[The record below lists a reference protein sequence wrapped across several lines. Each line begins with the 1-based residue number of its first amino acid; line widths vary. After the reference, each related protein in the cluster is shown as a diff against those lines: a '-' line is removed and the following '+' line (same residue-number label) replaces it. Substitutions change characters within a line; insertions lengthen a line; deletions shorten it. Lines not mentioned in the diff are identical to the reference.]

1 MRFFKTAIALATL
14 LGSLTTASA
23 IVVFPGPTPGEA
35 NVEQI
40 KSGGYALSNNILTAK
55 FLNRNGKI
63 SFGGMTSKLGPIAKA
78 HKELFTINLQDGR
91 SIKSSTLKA
100 ENIKLTTLKANPK
113 AFKLADRFPG
123 KAISATFQALNG
135 TLTIHWRAVLRDN
148 SHYLRQELHLTSS
161 KPIPMKN
168 IVAMQYSLEEGKAG
182 TASISGNA
190 RGALIVNNLAFTAL
204 ETPMGINT
212 VGGVGNTNTEDS
224 SEWNA
229 EKWVKA
235 SWTSNFNIPQNLKQQ
250 YGEQVVCS
258 EGPVTIADKGTCT
271 ITFQYKGGDNGNNK
285 LNLVGVQL
293 LSSKGA
299 VLSSDFHA
307 GSTGDSNANNT
318 YTVTVPSKGNYILR
332 YWAQTKS
339 EPLASKGEITFSL
352 PVSTLKEKEENL
364 EDGAQLAQGIW
375 SRKTTFRPDDVW
387 NVSSVLG
394 IFAPG
399 QQRRSFLAYLERER
413 VMPYR
418 PFIHYNSWYELNIN
432 RNNDSDPAKRM
443 TEAQCLAVLKDWQ
456 EQFYQKRGMSID
468 AFVWDD
474 GWDEFNSLWD
484 FHKMFPQGFKHVDAA
499 AFKQKAGIG
508 AWLGP
513 VGGYGAS
520 KSKRLANWNAKH
532 PNNKIGNFQLSNSE
546 YFNTFVGRC
555 SQMVND
561 YHMKYFKFDGI
572 STHFHAKGPG
582 NEEDAEGIIRV
593 LTALRKIKGDLYIN
607 CTVGTWAS
615 PFWFRYADSVWRQ
628 ENDFGTIGVGD
639 NRDKWITYRD
649 RLVHEVFVQG
659 SPLMPINSMMTH
671 GLMVTKFGPP
681 SCMSRDPENV
691 KKELRCAT
699 ACGTSLQELYVD
711 RDLMNANNG
720 VLWDELAKGIK
731 WIRRNTDVLDDVH
744 WVGGNPWDQST
755 KEGSVYGWA
764 AWNKNKATLALRNS
778 SDKEKSLTATLRSIL
793 DIPSNIKG
801 SITFKDS
808 YNDQRSLPGFSGQT
822 VNIDK
827 ELTLTLKPFE
837 VLVYEGGK
845 VK

>member
-1 MRFFKTAIALATL
+1 MATL
-14 LGSLTTASA
+14 LGCLPTSPAEVAFPGPAPGTASA
-23 IVVFPGPTPGEA
+23 
-35 NVEQI
+35 EQDA
-40 KSGGYALSNNILTAK
+40 SGYTLSNNILTAK
-55 FLNRNGKI
+55 FILRNGSL
-63 SFGGMTSKLGPIAKA
+63 SFGGMTSKLGPVAKA
-78 HKELFTINLQDGR
+78 GDELFIINLQDGR
-91 SIKSSTLKA
+91 SIKSSELKA
-100 ENIKLTTLKANPK
+100 GNVKFVSLQPNPK
-113 AFKLADRFPG
+113 AFRLADRFPG
-123 KAISATFQALNG
+123 KAVSATFQALNG
-135 TLTIHWRAVLRDN
+135 TFRISWRAVLRDH
-148 SHYLRQELHLTSS
+148 SHYLRQELRLASTKSVQ
-161 KPIPMKN
+161 MKN
-168 IVAMQYSLEEGKAG
+168 IVAMQYDLVEGKAG
-182 TASISGNA
+182 APSVSGNA
-190 RGALIVNNLAFTAL
+190 RGALIVNDLAFTAL

-212 VGGVGNTNTEDS
+212 VGGAGNMEGGETAIWSAD
-224 SEWNA
+224 
-229 EKWVKA
+229 KWSTA
-235 SWTSNFNIPQNLKQQ
+235 SWTGNFNVPQELKKQ
-250 YGEQVVCS
+250 YGEQVS
-258 EGPVTIADKGTCT
+258 SAEGPVSIDGKGACT
-271 ITFQYKGGDNGNNK
+271 VTFQYKGGDKGNNK
-285 LNLVGVQL
+285 LNLAGVQL

-299 VLSSDFHA
+299 VLDSDFHN
-307 GSTGDSNANNT
+307 GSTGDSNAGNT
-318 YTVTVPSKGNYILR
+318 YTVQVPSRGNYILR

-339 EPLASKGEITFSL
+339 EPIASKGEITFSL
-352 PVSTLKEKEENL
+352 PVRTLAEKQEPQADESR
-364 EDGAQLAQGIW
+364 LAQGLW
-375 SRKTTFRPDDVW
+375 SRKTTLQPGEIWD
-387 NVSSVLG
+387 VSSVLG

-399 QQRRSFLAYLERER
+399 QQRRSFLAYMERER

-443 TEAQCLAVLKDWQ
+443 TEEQCLSVLKDWQ
-456 EQFYQKRGMSID
+456 EQFYQKRGISID

-484 FHKMFPQGFKHVDAA
+484 FHKMFPQGFKRIDAA
-499 AFKQKAGIG
+499 AGRQKAGIG
-508 AWLGP
+508 TWLGP

-520 KSKRLANWNAKH
+520 KGKRLAYWNVKH
-532 PNNKIGNFQLSNSE
+532 PDNKIGNFQLSNKE
-546 YFNTFVGRC
+546 YFDAFVGRC
-555 SQMVND
+555 SQMVKD
-561 YHMKYFKFDGI
+561 YNMKYFKFDGI

-593 LTALRKIKGDLYIN
+593 LNALRKKKGDLYIN

-628 ENDFGTIGVGD
+628 ENDFGTIGAGD

-681 SCMSRDPENV
+681 ACMPRDPENV

-711 RDLMNANNG
+711 RDLMNANGG

-731 WIRRNTDVLDDVH
+731 WIRRNADVLDDVH
-744 WVGGNPWDQST
+744 WVGGNPWN
-755 KEGSVYGWA
+755 KETNEGAVYGWA

-778 SDKEKSLTATLRSIL
+778 SDQEKSLTGTLRSIL
-793 DIPSNIKG
+793 DIPANVKG

-808 YNDQRSLPGFSGQT
+808 YDDQRTLDGFSGSS
-822 VNIDK
+822 VDIDK
-827 ELTLTLKPFE
+827 EISFTLKPFE

>member
-1 MRFFKTAIALATL
+1 MATL
-14 LGSLTTASA
+14 LGCLPTSPAEVAFPGPAPGTASA
-23 IVVFPGPTPGEA
+23 
-35 NVEQI
+35 EQDA
-40 KSGGYALSNNILTAK
+40 SGYTLSNNILTAK
-55 FLNRNGKI
+55 FILRNGSL
-63 SFGGMTSKLGPIAKA
+63 SFGGMTSKLGPVAKA
-78 HKELFTINLQDGR
+78 GDELFIINLQDGR
-91 SIKSSTLKA
+91 SIKSSELKA
-100 ENIKLTTLKANPK
+100 GNVKFVSLQPNPK
-113 AFKLADRFPG
+113 AFRLADRFPG
-123 KAISATFQALNG
+123 KAVSATFQALNG
-135 TLTIHWRAVLRDN
+135 TFRISWRAVLRDH
-148 SHYLRQELHLTSS
+148 SHYLRQELRLAST
-161 KPIPMKN
+161 KPVQMKN
-168 IVAMQYSLEEGKAG
+168 IVAMQYDLVEGKAG
-182 TASISGNA
+182 APSVSGNA
-190 RGALIVNNLAFTAL
+190 RGALIVNDLAFTAL

-212 VGGVGNTNTEDS
+212 VGGTGNMEGGETAIWSAD
-224 SEWNA
+224 
-229 EKWVKA
+229 KWSTA
-235 SWTSNFNIPQNLKQQ
+235 SWTGNFNVPQELKKQ
-250 YGEQVVCS
+250 YGEQVS
-258 EGPVTIADKGTCT
+258 SAEGPVSIDGKGACT
-271 ITFQYKGGDNGNNK
+271 VTFQYKGGDKGNNK
-285 LNLVGVQL
+285 LNLAGVQL

-299 VLSSDFHA
+299 VLDSDFHN
-307 GSTGDSNANNT
+307 GSTGDSNAGNT
-318 YTVTVPSKGNYILR
+318 YTVQVPSRGNYILR

-339 EPLASKGEITFSL
+339 EPIASKGEITFSL
-352 PVSTLKEKEENL
+352 PVRTLAEKQEPQADESR
-364 EDGAQLAQGIW
+364 LAQGLW
-375 SRKTTFRPDDVW
+375 SRKTTLQPGEIWD
-387 NVSSVLG
+387 VSSVLG

-399 QQRRSFLAYLERER
+399 QQRRSFLAYMERER

-443 TEAQCLAVLKDWQ
+443 TEEQCLSVLKDWQ
-456 EQFYQKRGMSID
+456 EQFYQKRGISID

-484 FHKMFPQGFKHVDAA
+484 FHKMFPQGFKRIDAA
-499 AFKQKAGIG
+499 AGRQKAGIG
-508 AWLGP
+508 TWLGP

-520 KSKRLANWNAKH
+520 KGKRLAYWNVKH
-532 PNNKIGNFQLSNSE
+532 PDNKIGNFQLSNKE
-546 YFNTFVGRC
+546 YFDAFVGRC
-555 SQMVND
+555 SQMVKD
-561 YHMKYFKFDGI
+561 YNMKYFKFDGI

-593 LTALRKIKGDLYIN
+593 LNALRKKKGDLYIN

-628 ENDFGTIGVGD
+628 ENDFGTIGAGD

-681 SCMSRDPENV
+681 ACMPRDPENV

-711 RDLMNANNG
+711 RDLMNANGG

-731 WIRRNTDVLDDVH
+731 WIRRNADVLDDVH
-744 WVGGNPWDQST
+744 WVGGNPWN
-755 KEGSVYGWA
+755 KETNEGAVYGWA

-778 SDKEKSLTATLRSIL
+778 SDQEKSLTGTLRSIL
-793 DIPSNIKG
+793 DIPANVKG

-808 YNDQRSLPGFSGQT
+808 YDDQRTLDGFSGSS
-822 VNIDK
+822 VDIDK
-827 ELTLTLKPFE
+827 EISFTLKPFE

>member
-1 MRFFKTAIALATL
+1 
-14 LGSLTTASA
+14 
-23 IVVFPGPTPGEA
+23 
-35 NVEQI
+35 
-40 KSGGYALSNNILTAK
+40 
-55 FLNRNGKI
+55 
-63 SFGGMTSKLGPIAKA
+63 
-78 HKELFTINLQDGR
+78 
-91 SIKSSTLKA
+91 
-100 ENIKLTTLKANPK
+100 
-113 AFKLADRFPG
+113 
-123 KAISATFQALNG
+123 
-135 TLTIHWRAVLRDN
+135 
-148 SHYLRQELHLTSS
+148 
-161 KPIPMKN
+161 MKN
-168 IVAMQYSLEEGKAG
+168 IVAMQYDLVEGKAG
-182 TASISGNA
+182 APSVSGNA
-190 RGALIVNNLAFTAL
+190 RGALIVNDLAFTAL

-212 VGGVGNTNTEDS
+212 VGGAGNMEGGETAIWSAD
-224 SEWNA
+224 
-229 EKWVKA
+229 KWSTA
-235 SWTSNFNIPQNLKQQ
+235 SWTGNFNVPQELKKQ
-250 YGEQVVCS
+250 YGEQVS
-258 EGPVTIADKGTCT
+258 SAEGPVSIDGKGACT
-271 ITFQYKGGDNGNNK
+271 VTFQYKGGDKGNNK
-285 LNLVGVQL
+285 LNLAGVQL

-299 VLSSDFHA
+299 VLDSDFHN
-307 GSTGDSNANNT
+307 GSTGDSNAGNT
-318 YTVTVPSKGNYILR
+318 YTVQVPSRGNYILR

-339 EPLASKGEITFSL
+339 EPIASKGEITFSL
-352 PVSTLKEKEENL
+352 PVRTLAEKQEPQADESR
-364 EDGAQLAQGIW
+364 LAQGLW
-375 SRKTTFRPDDVW
+375 SRKTTLQPGEIWD
-387 NVSSVLG
+387 VSSVLG

-399 QQRRSFLAYLERER
+399 QQRRSFLAYMERER

-443 TEAQCLAVLKDWQ
+443 TEEQCLSVLKDWQ
-456 EQFYQKRGMSID
+456 EQFYQKRGISID

-484 FHKMFPQGFKHVDAA
+484 FHKMFPQGFKRIDAA
-499 AFKQKAGIG
+499 AGRQKAGIG
-508 AWLGP
+508 TWLGP

-520 KSKRLANWNAKH
+520 KGKRLAYWNVKH
-532 PNNKIGNFQLSNSE
+532 PDNKIGNFQLSNKE
-546 YFNTFVGRC
+546 YFDAFVGRC
-555 SQMVND
+555 SQMVKD
-561 YHMKYFKFDGI
+561 YNMKYFKFDGI

-593 LTALRKIKGDLYIN
+593 LNALRKKKGDLYIN

-628 ENDFGTIGVGD
+628 ENDFGTIGAGD

-681 SCMSRDPENV
+681 ACMPRDPENV

-711 RDLMNANNG
+711 RDLMNANGG

-731 WIRRNTDVLDDVH
+731 WIRRNADVLDDVH
-744 WVGGNPWDQST
+744 WVGGNPWN
-755 KEGSVYGWA
+755 KETNEGAVYGWA

-778 SDKEKSLTATLRSIL
+778 SDQEKSLTGTLRSIL
-793 DIPSNIKG
+793 DIPANVKG

-808 YNDQRSLPGFSGQT
+808 YDDQRTLDGFSGSS
-822 VNIDK
+822 VDIDK
-827 ELTLTLKPFE
+827 EISFTLKPFE

>member
-1 MRFFKTAIALATL
+1 MKFFKTTIAMATL
-14 LGSLTTASA
+14 LGCLPTSPAEVA
-23 IVVFPGPTPGEA
+23 FPGPAPGTA
-35 NVEQI
+35 NAEQSA
-40 KSGGYALSNNILTAK
+40 SGYTLSNNILTAK
-55 FLNRNGKI
+55 FILRNGSL
-63 SFGGMTSKLGPIAKA
+63 SFGGMTSKLGPVAKA
-78 HKELFTINLQDGR
+78 GGDLFIINLQDGR
-91 SIKSSTLKA
+91 SIKSSDLKA
-100 ENIKLTTLKANPK
+100 GNVKFTALQPNPK
-113 AFKLADRFPG
+113 AFRLADRFPG
-123 KAISATFQALNG
+123 KAVSATFQALNG
-135 TLTIHWRAVLRDN
+135 ALRISWRAVLRDH
-148 SHYLRQELHLTSS
+148 SHYLRQELRLTCT
-161 KPIPMKN
+161 KPIQMKN
-168 IVAMQYSLEEGKAG
+168 IIAMQYDLVEGKAG
-182 TASISGNA
+182 APSVSGNA
-190 RGALIVNNLAFTAL
+190 RGALIVNDLAFTAL

-212 VGGVGNTNTEDS
+212 VGGAGNTAGRETASWRAD
-224 SEWNA
+224 
-229 EKWVKA
+229 KWSTA
-235 SWTSNFNIPQNLKQQ
+235 SWTGNFNVPQELKKQ
-250 YGEQVVCS
+250 YGEQVS
-258 EGPVTIADKGTCT
+258 SAEGPVSIDGKGACAV
-271 ITFQYKGGDNGNNK
+271 TFQYKGGDKGNNK
-285 LNLVGVQL
+285 LNLAGVQL

-299 VLSSDFHA
+299 ILDSDFHN
-307 GSTGDSNANNT
+307 GSTGDSNAGNT
-318 YTVTVPSKGNYILR
+318 YTVQVPSRGNYILR

-339 EPLASKGEITFSL
+339 EPIASKGEITFSL
-352 PVSTLKEKEENL
+352 PVRTLEEKQETQAGESR
-364 EDGAQLAQGIW
+364 LAQGLW
-375 SRKTTFRPDDVW
+375 SRKTTMQPGEIWD
-387 NVSSVLG
+387 VSSVLG

-399 QQRRSFLAYLERER
+399 QQRRSFLAYMERER

-443 TEAQCLAVLKDWQ
+443 TEEQCLAVLKDWQ
-456 EQFYQKRGMSID
+456 EQFFQKRGMSID

-484 FHKMFPQGFKHVDAA
+484 FHKMFPQGFKRIDAA
-499 AFKQKAGIG
+499 AGKQKAGIG
-508 AWLGP
+508 TWLGP

-520 KSKRLANWNAKH
+520 KGKRLAHWNVKH
-532 PNNKIGNFQLSNSE
+532 PDNKIGNFQLSNKE
-546 YFNTFVGRC
+546 YFDAFVGRC
-555 SQMVND
+555 SQMVKD

-593 LTALRKIKGDLYIN
+593 LNALRKKKGDLYIN

-628 ENDFGTIGVGD
+628 ENDFGTIGTGD

-681 SCMSRDPENV
+681 ACMPRDPENV

-711 RDLMNANNG
+711 RDLMNANGG

-731 WIRRNTDVLDDVH
+731 WIRRNADVLDDVH
-744 WVGGNPWDQST
+744 WVGGNPWNRET
-755 KEGSVYGWA
+755 NEGSVYGWA

-778 SDKEKSLTATLRSIL
+778 SDQEKSLTGTLRSIL
-793 DIPSNIKG
+793 DIPANVKG

-808 YNDQRSLPGFSGQT
+808 YDDQRTLDGFSGSS

-827 ELTLTLKPFE
+827 ELSFTLKPFE

>member
-1 MRFFKTAIALATL
+1 MKFFKTPLVMATL
-14 LGSLTTASA
+14 LGCLPTSPAEVAFPGPAPGTASA
-23 IVVFPGPTPGEA
+23 
-35 NVEQI
+35 EQDA
-40 KSGGYALSNNILTAK
+40 SGYTLSNNILTAK
-55 FLNRNGKI
+55 FILRNGSL
-63 SFGGMTSKLGPIAKA
+63 SFGGMTSKLGPVAKA
-78 HKELFTINLQDGR
+78 GDELFIINLQDGR
-91 SIKSSTLKA
+91 SIKSSELKA
-100 ENIKLTTLKANPK
+100 GNVKFVSLQPNPK
-113 AFKLADRFPG
+113 AFRLADRFPG
-123 KAISATFQALNG
+123 KAVSATFQALNG
-135 TLTIHWRAVLRDN
+135 TFRISWRAVLRDH
-148 SHYLRQELHLTSS
+148 SHYLRQELRLAST
-161 KPIPMKN
+161 KPVQMKN
-168 IVAMQYSLEEGKAG
+168 IVAMQYDLVEGKAG
-182 TASISGNA
+182 APSVSGNA
-190 RGALIVNNLAFTAL
+190 RGALIVNDLAFTAL

-212 VGGVGNTNTEDS
+212 VGGAGNMEGGETAIWSAD
-224 SEWNA
+224 
-229 EKWVKA
+229 KWSTA
-235 SWTSNFNIPQNLKQQ
+235 SWTGNFNVPQELKKQ
-250 YGEQVVCS
+250 YGEQVS
-258 EGPVTIADKGTCT
+258 SAEGPVSIDGKGACT
-271 ITFQYKGGDNGNNK
+271 VTFQYKGGDKGNNK
-285 LNLVGVQL
+285 LNLAGVQL

-299 VLSSDFHA
+299 VLDSDFHN
-307 GSTGDSNANNT
+307 GSTGDSNAGNT
-318 YTVTVPSKGNYILR
+318 YTVQVPSRGNYILR

-339 EPLASKGEITFSL
+339 EPIASKGEITFSL
-352 PVSTLKEKEENL
+352 PVRTLAEKQEPQADESR
-364 EDGAQLAQGIW
+364 LAQGLW
-375 SRKTTFRPDDVW
+375 SRKTTLQPGEIWD
-387 NVSSVLG
+387 VSSVLG

-399 QQRRSFLAYLERER
+399 QQRRSFLAYMERER

-443 TEAQCLAVLKDWQ
+443 TEEQCLSVLKDWQ

-484 FHKMFPQGFKHVDAA
+484 FHKMFPQGFKRIDAA
-499 AFKQKAGIG
+499 AGRQKAGIG
-508 AWLGP
+508 TWLGP

-520 KSKRLANWNAKH
+520 KGKRLAYWNVKH
-532 PNNKIGNFQLSNSE
+532 PDNKIGNFQLSNKE
-546 YFNTFVGRC
+546 YFDAFVGRC
-555 SQMVND
+555 SQMVKD
-561 YHMKYFKFDGI
+561 YNMKYFKFDGI

-593 LTALRKIKGDLYIN
+593 LNALRKKKGDLYIN

-628 ENDFGTIGVGD
+628 ENDFGTIGAGD

-681 SCMSRDPENV
+681 ACMPRDPENV

-711 RDLMNANNG
+711 RDLMNANGG

-731 WIRRNTDVLDDVH
+731 WIRRNADVLDDVH
-744 WVGGNPWDQST
+744 WVGGNPWN
-755 KEGSVYGWA
+755 KETNEGAVYGWA

-778 SDKEKSLTATLRSIL
+778 SDQEKSLTGTLRSIL
-793 DIPSNIKG
+793 DIPANVKG

-808 YNDQRSLPGFSGQT
+808 YDDQRTLDGFSGSS
-822 VNIDK
+822 VDIDK
-827 ELTLTLKPFE
+827 EISFTLKPFE

>member
-1 MRFFKTAIALATL
+1 MKFFKTPLVMATL
-14 LGSLTTASA
+14 LGCLPTSPAEVAFPGPAPGTASA
-23 IVVFPGPTPGEA
+23 
-35 NVEQI
+35 EQDA
-40 KSGGYALSNNILTAK
+40 SGYTLSNNILTAK
-55 FLNRNGKI
+55 FILRNGSL
-63 SFGGMTSKLGPIAKA
+63 SFGGMTSKLGPVAKA
-78 HKELFTINLQDGR
+78 GDELFIINLQDGR
-91 SIKSSTLKA
+91 SIKSSELKA
-100 ENIKLTTLKANPK
+100 GNVKFVSLQPNPK
-113 AFKLADRFPG
+113 AFRLADRFPG
-123 KAISATFQALNG
+123 KAVSATFQALNG
-135 TLTIHWRAVLRDN
+135 TFRISWRAVLRDH
-148 SHYLRQELHLTSS
+148 SHYLRQELRLAST
-161 KPIPMKN
+161 KPVQMKN
-168 IVAMQYSLEEGKAG
+168 IVAMQYDLVEGKAG
-182 TASISGNA
+182 APSVSGNA
-190 RGALIVNNLAFTAL
+190 RGALIVNDLAFTAL

-212 VGGVGNTNTEDS
+212 VGGAGNMEGGETAIWSAD
-224 SEWNA
+224 
-229 EKWVKA
+229 KWSTA
-235 SWTSNFNIPQNLKQQ
+235 SWTGNFNVPQELKKQ
-250 YGEQVVCS
+250 YGEQVS
-258 EGPVTIADKGTCT
+258 SAEGPVSIDGKGACT
-271 ITFQYKGGDNGNNK
+271 VTFQYKGGDKGNNK
-285 LNLVGVQL
+285 LNLAGVQL

-299 VLSSDFHA
+299 VLDSDFHN
-307 GSTGDSNANNT
+307 GSTGDSNAGNT
-318 YTVTVPSKGNYILR
+318 YTVQVPSRGNYILR

-339 EPLASKGEITFSL
+339 EPIASKGEITFSL
-352 PVSTLKEKEENL
+352 PVRTLEEKQEPQADESR
-364 EDGAQLAQGIW
+364 LAQGLW
-375 SRKTTFRPDDVW
+375 SRKTTLQPGEIWD
-387 NVSSVLG
+387 VSSVLG

-399 QQRRSFLAYLERER
+399 QQRRSFLAYMERER

-443 TEAQCLAVLKDWQ
+443 TEEQCLSVLKDWQ

-484 FHKMFPQGFKHVDAA
+484 FHKMFPQGFKRIDAA
-499 AFKQKAGIG
+499 AGRQKAGIG
-508 AWLGP
+508 TWLGP

-520 KSKRLANWNAKH
+520 KGKRLAYWNVKH
-532 PNNKIGNFQLSNSE
+532 PDNKIGNFQLSNKE
-546 YFNTFVGRC
+546 YFDAFVGRC
-555 SQMVND
+555 SQMVKD
-561 YHMKYFKFDGI
+561 YNMKYFKFDGI
-572 STHFHAKGPG
+572 STHFHAKGPS

-593 LTALRKIKGDLYIN
+593 LNALRKKKGDLYIN

-628 ENDFGTIGVGD
+628 ENDFGTIGAGD

-681 SCMSRDPENV
+681 ACMPRDPENV

-711 RDLMNANNG
+711 RDLMNANGG

-731 WIRRNTDVLDDVH
+731 WIRRNADVLDDVH
-744 WVGGNPWDQST
+744 WVGGNPWN
-755 KEGSVYGWA
+755 KETNEGAVYGWA

-778 SDKEKSLTATLRSIL
+778 SDQEKSLTGTLRSIL
-793 DIPSNIKG
+793 DIPANVKG

-808 YNDQRSLPGFSGQT
+808 YDDQRTLDGFSGSS
-822 VNIDK
+822 VDIDK
-827 ELTLTLKPFE
+827 EISFTLKPFE

>member
-1 MRFFKTAIALATL
+1 MKFFKTTIAMTTL
-14 LGSLTTASA
+14 LGCLPTSPAEVAFPGPAPGTASA
-23 IVVFPGPTPGEA
+23 
-35 NVEQI
+35 EQSA
-40 KSGGYALSNNILTAK
+40 SGYTLSNNILTAK
-55 FLNRNGKI
+55 FILRNGSL
-63 SFGGMTSKLGPIAKA
+63 SFGGMTSKLGPVAKA
-78 HKELFTINLQDGR
+78 GGDLFIINLQDGR
-91 SIKSSTLKA
+91 SIKSSDLKA
-100 ENIKLTTLKANPK
+100 GNVKFTALQPNPK
-113 AFKLADRFPG
+113 AFRLADRFPG
-123 KAISATFQALNG
+123 KAVSATFQALNG
-135 TLTIHWRAVLRDN
+135 ALRISWRAVLRDH
-148 SHYLRQELHLTSS
+148 SHYLRQELRLAST
-161 KPIPMKN
+161 KPVQMKN
-168 IVAMQYSLEEGKAG
+168 IVAMQYDLVEGKAG
-182 TASISGNA
+182 APSVSGNA
-190 RGALIVNNLAFTAL
+190 RGALIVNDLAFTAL

-212 VGGVGNTNTEDS
+212 VGGAGNMEGGETAIWSAD
-224 SEWNA
+224 
-229 EKWVKA
+229 KWSTA
-235 SWTSNFNIPQNLKQQ
+235 SWTGNFNVPQELKKQ
-250 YGEQVVCS
+250 YGEQVS
-258 EGPVTIADKGTCT
+258 SAEGPVSIDGKGACT
-271 ITFQYKGGDNGNNK
+271 VTFQYKGGDKGNNK
-285 LNLVGVQL
+285 LNLAGVQL

-299 VLSSDFHA
+299 VLDSDFHN
-307 GSTGDSNANNT
+307 GSTGDSNAGNT
-318 YTVTVPSKGNYILR
+318 YTVQVPSRGNYILR

-339 EPLASKGEITFSL
+339 EPIASKGEITFSL
-352 PVSTLKEKEENL
+352 PVRTLEEKQEPQADESR
-364 EDGAQLAQGIW
+364 LAQGLW
-375 SRKTTFRPDDVW
+375 SRKTTLQPGEIWD
-387 NVSSVLG
+387 VSSVLG

-399 QQRRSFLAYLERER
+399 QQRRSFLAYMERER

-443 TEAQCLAVLKDWQ
+443 TEEQCLSVLKDWQ

-484 FHKMFPQGFKHVDAA
+484 FHKMFPQGFKRIDAA
-499 AFKQKAGIG
+499 AGRQKAGIG
-508 AWLGP
+508 TWLGP

-520 KSKRLANWNAKH
+520 KGKRLAYWNVKH
-532 PNNKIGNFQLSNSE
+532 PDNKIGNFQLSNKE
-546 YFNTFVGRC
+546 YFDAFVGRC
-555 SQMVND
+555 SQMVKD
-561 YHMKYFKFDGI
+561 YNMKYFKFDGI

-593 LTALRKIKGDLYIN
+593 LNALRKKKGDLYIN

-628 ENDFGTIGVGD
+628 ENDFGTIGAGD

-681 SCMSRDPENV
+681 ACMPRDPENV

-711 RDLMNANNG
+711 RDLMSANGG

-731 WIRRNTDVLDDVH
+731 WIRRNADVLDDVH
-744 WVGGNPWDQST
+744 WVGGNPWN
-755 KEGSVYGWA
+755 KETNEGAVYGWA

-778 SDKEKSLTATLRSIL
+778 SDQEKSLTGTLRSIL
-793 DIPSNIKG
+793 DIPANVKG

-808 YNDQRSLPGFSGQT
+808 YDDQRTLDGFSGSS
-822 VNIDK
+822 VDIDK
-827 ELTLTLKPFE
+827 EISFTLKPFE

>member
-1 MRFFKTAIALATL
+1 MATL
-14 LGSLTTASA
+14 LGCLPTSPAEVAFPGPAPGTASA
-23 IVVFPGPTPGEA
+23 
-35 NVEQI
+35 EQDA
-40 KSGGYALSNNILTAK
+40 SGYTLSNNILTAK
-55 FLNRNGKI
+55 FILRNGSL
-63 SFGGMTSKLGPIAKA
+63 SFGGMTSKLGPVAKA
-78 HKELFTINLQDGR
+78 GDELFIINLQDGR
-91 SIKSSTLKA
+91 SIKSSELKA
-100 ENIKLTTLKANPK
+100 GNVKFVSLQPNPK
-113 AFKLADRFPG
+113 AFRLADRFPG
-123 KAISATFQALNG
+123 KAVSATFQALNG
-135 TLTIHWRAVLRDN
+135 TFRISWRAVLRDH
-148 SHYLRQELHLTSS
+148 SHYLRQELRLAST
-161 KPIPMKN
+161 KPVQMKN
-168 IVAMQYSLEEGKAG
+168 IVAMQYDLVEGKAG
-182 TASISGNA
+182 APSVSGNA
-190 RGALIVNNLAFTAL
+190 RGALIVNDLAFTAL

-212 VGGVGNTNTEDS
+212 VGGAGNMEGGETAIWSAD
-224 SEWNA
+224 
-229 EKWVKA
+229 KWSTA
-235 SWTSNFNIPQNLKQQ
+235 SWTGNFNVPQELKKQ
-250 YGEQVVCS
+250 YGEQVS
-258 EGPVTIADKGTCT
+258 SAEGPVSIDGKGACT
-271 ITFQYKGGDNGNNK
+271 VTFQYKGGDKGNNK
-285 LNLVGVQL
+285 LNLAGVQL

-299 VLSSDFHA
+299 VLDSDFHN
-307 GSTGDSNANNT
+307 GSTGDSNAGNT
-318 YTVTVPSKGNYILR
+318 YTVQVPSRGNYILR

-339 EPLASKGEITFSL
+339 EPIASKGEITFSL
-352 PVSTLKEKEENL
+352 PVRTLEEKQEPQADESR
-364 EDGAQLAQGIW
+364 LAQGLW
-375 SRKTTFRPDDVW
+375 SRKTTLQPGEIWD
-387 NVSSVLG
+387 VSSVLG

-399 QQRRSFLAYLERER
+399 QQRRSFLAYMERER

-443 TEAQCLAVLKDWQ
+443 TEEQCLSVLKDWQ

-484 FHKMFPQGFKHVDAA
+484 FHKMFPQGFKRIDAA
-499 AFKQKAGIG
+499 AGRQKAGIG
-508 AWLGP
+508 TWLGP

-520 KSKRLANWNAKH
+520 KGKRLAYWNVKH
-532 PNNKIGNFQLSNSE
+532 PDNKIGNFQLSNKE
-546 YFNTFVGRC
+546 YFDAFVGRC
-555 SQMVND
+555 SQMVKD
-561 YHMKYFKFDGI
+561 YNMKYFKFDGI
-572 STHFHAKGPG
+572 STHFHAKGPS

-593 LTALRKIKGDLYIN
+593 LNALRKKKGDLYIN

-628 ENDFGTIGVGD
+628 ENDFGTIGAGD

-681 SCMSRDPENV
+681 ACMPRDPENV

-711 RDLMNANNG
+711 RDLMNANGG

-731 WIRRNTDVLDDVH
+731 WIRRNADVLDDVH
-744 WVGGNPWDQST
+744 WVGGNPWN
-755 KEGSVYGWA
+755 KETNEGAVYGWA

-778 SDKEKSLTATLRSIL
+778 SDQEKSLTGTLRSIL
-793 DIPSNIKG
+793 DIPANVKG

-808 YNDQRSLPGFSGQT
+808 YDDQRTLDGFSGSS
-822 VNIDK
+822 VDIDK
-827 ELTLTLKPFE
+827 EISFTLKPFE

>member
-1 MRFFKTAIALATL
+1 MATL
-14 LGSLTTASA
+14 LGCLPTSPAEVAFPGPAPGTASA
-23 IVVFPGPTPGEA
+23 
-35 NVEQI
+35 EQDA
-40 KSGGYALSNNILTAK
+40 SGYTLSNNILTAK
-55 FLNRNGKI
+55 FILRNGSL
-63 SFGGMTSKLGPIAKA
+63 SFGGMTSKLGPVAKA
-78 HKELFTINLQDGR
+78 GDELFIINLQDGR
-91 SIKSSTLKA
+91 SIKSSELKA
-100 ENIKLTTLKANPK
+100 GNVKFVSLQPNPK
-113 AFKLADRFPG
+113 AFRLADRFPG
-123 KAISATFQALNG
+123 KAVSATFQALNG
-135 TLTIHWRAVLRDN
+135 TFRISWRAVLRDH
-148 SHYLRQELHLTSS
+148 SHYLRQELRLAST
-161 KPIPMKN
+161 KPVQMKN
-168 IVAMQYSLEEGKAG
+168 IVAMQYDLVEGKAG
-182 TASISGNA
+182 APSVSGNA
-190 RGALIVNNLAFTAL
+190 RGALIVNDLAFTAL

-212 VGGVGNTNTEDS
+212 VGGAGNMEGGETAIWSAD
-224 SEWNA
+224 
-229 EKWVKA
+229 KWSTA
-235 SWTSNFNIPQNLKQQ
+235 SWTGNFNVPQEKQ
-250 YGEQVVCS
+250 YGEQVS
-258 EGPVTIADKGTCT
+258 SAEGPVSIDGKGACT
-271 ITFQYKGGDNGNNK
+271 VTFQYKGGDKGNNK
-285 LNLVGVQL
+285 LNLAGVQL

-299 VLSSDFHA
+299 VLDSDFHN
-307 GSTGDSNANNT
+307 GSTGDSNAGNT
-318 YTVTVPSKGNYILR
+318 YTVQVPSRGNYILR

-339 EPLASKGEITFSL
+339 EPIASKGEITFSL
-352 PVSTLKEKEENL
+352 PVRTLEEKQEPQADESR
-364 EDGAQLAQGIW
+364 LAQGLW
-375 SRKTTFRPDDVW
+375 SRKTTLQPGEIWD
-387 NVSSVLG
+387 VSSVLG

-399 QQRRSFLAYLERER
+399 QQRRSFLAYMERER

-443 TEAQCLAVLKDWQ
+443 TEEQCLSVLKDWQ

-484 FHKMFPQGFKHVDAA
+484 FHKMFPQGFKRIDAA
-499 AFKQKAGIG
+499 AGRQKAGIG
-508 AWLGP
+508 TWLGP

-520 KSKRLANWNAKH
+520 KGKRLAYWNVKH
-532 PNNKIGNFQLSNSE
+532 PDNKIGNFQLSNKE
-546 YFNTFVGRC
+546 YFDAFVGRC
-555 SQMVND
+555 SQMVKD
-561 YHMKYFKFDGI
+561 YNMKYFKFDGI

-593 LTALRKIKGDLYIN
+593 LNALRKKKGDLYIN

-628 ENDFGTIGVGD
+628 ENDFGTIGAGD

-681 SCMSRDPENV
+681 ACMPRDPENV

-711 RDLMNANNG
+711 RDLMNANGG

-731 WIRRNTDVLDDVH
+731 WIRRNADVLDDVH
-744 WVGGNPWDQST
+744 WVGGNPWN
-755 KEGSVYGWA
+755 KETNEGAVYGWA

-778 SDKEKSLTATLRSIL
+778 SDQEKSLTGTLRSIL
-793 DIPSNIKG
+793 DIPANVKG

-808 YNDQRSLPGFSGQT
+808 YDDQRTLDGFSGSS
-822 VNIDK
+822 VDIDK
-827 ELTLTLKPFE
+827 EISFTLKPFE

>member
-1 MRFFKTAIALATL
+1 MKFFKTTIAMTTL
-14 LGSLTTASA
+14 LGCLPTSPAEVAFPGPAPGTASA
-23 IVVFPGPTPGEA
+23 
-35 NVEQI
+35 EQDA
-40 KSGGYALSNNILTAK
+40 SGYTLSNNILTAK
-55 FLNRNGKI
+55 FILRNGSL
-63 SFGGMTSKLGPIAKA
+63 SFGGMTSKLGPVAKA
-78 HKELFTINLQDGR
+78 GDELFIINLQDGR
-91 SIKSSTLKA
+91 SIKSSELKA
-100 ENIKLTTLKANPK
+100 GNVKFVSLQPNPK
-113 AFKLADRFPG
+113 AFRLADRFPG
-123 KAISATFQALNG
+123 KAVSATFQALNG
-135 TLTIHWRAVLRDN
+135 TFRISWRAVLRDH
-148 SHYLRQELHLTSS
+148 SHYLRQELRLAST
-161 KPIPMKN
+161 KPVQMKN
-168 IVAMQYSLEEGKAG
+168 IVAMQYDLVEGKAG
-182 TASISGNA
+182 APSVSGNA
-190 RGALIVNNLAFTAL
+190 RGALIVNDLAFTAL

-212 VGGVGNTNTEDS
+212 VGGAGNMEGGETAIWSAD
-224 SEWNA
+224 
-229 EKWVKA
+229 KWSTA
-235 SWTSNFNIPQNLKQQ
+235 SWTGNFNVPQELKKQ
-250 YGEQVVCS
+250 YGEQVS
-258 EGPVTIADKGTCT
+258 SAEGPVSIDGKGACT
-271 ITFQYKGGDNGNNK
+271 VTFQYKGGDKGNNK
-285 LNLVGVQL
+285 LNLAGVQL

-299 VLSSDFHA
+299 VLDSDFHN
-307 GSTGDSNANNT
+307 GSTGDSNAGNT
-318 YTVTVPSKGNYILR
+318 YTVQVPSRGNYILR

-339 EPLASKGEITFSL
+339 EPIASKGEITFSL
-352 PVSTLKEKEENL
+352 PVRTLEEKQEPQADESR
-364 EDGAQLAQGIW
+364 LAQGLW
-375 SRKTTFRPDDVW
+375 SRKTTLQPGEIWD
-387 NVSSVLG
+387 VSSVLG

-399 QQRRSFLAYLERER
+399 QQRRSFLAYMERER

-443 TEAQCLAVLKDWQ
+443 TEEQCLSVLKDWQ

-484 FHKMFPQGFKHVDAA
+484 FHKMFPQGFKRIDAA
-499 AFKQKAGIG
+499 AGRQKAGIG
-508 AWLGP
+508 TWLGP

-520 KSKRLANWNAKH
+520 KGKRLAYWNVKH
-532 PNNKIGNFQLSNSE
+532 PDNKIGNFQLSNKE
-546 YFNTFVGRC
+546 YFDAFVGRC
-555 SQMVND
+555 SQMVKD
-561 YHMKYFKFDGI
+561 YNMKYFKFDGI

-593 LTALRKIKGDLYIN
+593 LNALRKKKGDLYIN

-628 ENDFGTIGVGD
+628 ENDFGTIGAGD

-681 SCMSRDPENV
+681 ACMPRDPENV

-711 RDLMNANNG
+711 RDLMSANGG

-731 WIRRNTDVLDDVH
+731 WIRRNADVLDDVH
-744 WVGGNPWDQST
+744 WGGGNPWN
-755 KEGSVYGWA
+755 KETNEGAVYGWA

-778 SDKEKSLTATLRSIL
+778 SDQEKSLTGTLRSIL
-793 DIPSNIKG
+793 DIPANVKG

-808 YNDQRSLPGFSGQT
+808 YDDQRTLDGFSGSS
-822 VNIDK
+822 VDIDK
-827 ELTLTLKPFE
+827 EISFTLKPFE

>member
-1 MRFFKTAIALATL
+1 MATL
-14 LGSLTTASA
+14 LGCLPTSPAEVAFPGPAPGTASA
-23 IVVFPGPTPGEA
+23 
-35 NVEQI
+35 EQDA
-40 KSGGYALSNNILTAK
+40 SGYTLSNNILTAK
-55 FLNRNGKI
+55 FILRNGSL
-63 SFGGMTSKLGPIAKA
+63 SFGGMTSKLGPVAKA
-78 HKELFTINLQDGR
+78 GDELFIINLQDGR
-91 SIKSSTLKA
+91 SLKSSELKA
-100 ENIKLTTLKANPK
+100 GNVKFVSLQPNPK
-113 AFKLADRFPG
+113 AFRLADRFPG
-123 KAISATFQALNG
+123 KAVSATFQALNG
-135 TLTIHWRAVLRDN
+135 TFRISWRAVLRDH
-148 SHYLRQELHLTSS
+148 SHYLRQELRLAST
-161 KPIPMKN
+161 KPVQMKN
-168 IVAMQYSLEEGKAG
+168 IVAMQYDLVEGKAG
-182 TASISGNA
+182 APSVSGNA
-190 RGALIVNNLAFTAL
+190 RGALIVNDLAFTAL

-212 VGGVGNTNTEDS
+212 VGGAGNMEGGETAIWSAD
-224 SEWNA
+224 
-229 EKWVKA
+229 KWSTA
-235 SWTSNFNIPQNLKQQ
+235 SWTGNSNVPQELKKQ
-250 YGEQVVCS
+250 YGEQVS
-258 EGPVTIADKGTCT
+258 SAEGPVSIDGKGACT
-271 ITFQYKGGDNGNNK
+271 VTFQYKGGDKGNNK
-285 LNLVGVQL
+285 LNLAGVQL

-299 VLSSDFHA
+299 VLDSDFHN
-307 GSTGDSNANNT
+307 GSTGDSNAGNT
-318 YTVTVPSKGNYILR
+318 YTVQVPSRGNYILR

-339 EPLASKGEITFSL
+339 EPIASKGEITFSL
-352 PVSTLKEKEENL
+352 PVRTLAEKQEPQADESR
-364 EDGAQLAQGIW
+364 LAQGLW
-375 SRKTTFRPDDVW
+375 SRKTTLQPGEIWD
-387 NVSSVLG
+387 VSSVLG

-399 QQRRSFLAYLERER
+399 QQRRSFLAYMERER

-443 TEAQCLAVLKDWQ
+443 TEEQCLSVLKDWQ
-456 EQFYQKRGMSID
+456 EQFYQKRGISID

-484 FHKMFPQGFKHVDAA
+484 FHKMFPQGFKRIDAA
-499 AFKQKAGIG
+499 AGRQKAGIG
-508 AWLGP
+508 TWLGP

-520 KSKRLANWNAKH
+520 KGKRLAYWNVKH
-532 PNNKIGNFQLSNSE
+532 PDNKIGNFQLSNKE
-546 YFNTFVGRC
+546 YFDAFVGRC
-555 SQMVND
+555 SQMVKD
-561 YHMKYFKFDGI
+561 YNMKYFKFDGI

-593 LTALRKIKGDLYIN
+593 LNALRKKKGDLYIN

-628 ENDFGTIGVGD
+628 ENDFGTIGAGD

-681 SCMSRDPENV
+681 ACMPRDPENV

-711 RDLMNANNG
+711 RDLMNANGG

-731 WIRRNTDVLDDVH
+731 WIRRNADVLDDVH
-744 WVGGNPWDQST
+744 WVGGNPWN
-755 KEGSVYGWA
+755 KETNEGAVYGWA

-778 SDKEKSLTATLRSIL
+778 SDQEKSLTGTLRSIL
-793 DIPSNIKG
+793 DIPANVKG

-808 YNDQRSLPGFSGQT
+808 YDDQRTLDGFSGSS
-822 VNIDK
+822 VDIDK
-827 ELTLTLKPFE
+827 EISFTLKPFE

>member
-1 MRFFKTAIALATL
+1 MKFFKTTIAMTTL
-14 LGSLTTASA
+14 LGCLPTSPAEVAFPGPAPGTASA
-23 IVVFPGPTPGEA
+23 
-35 NVEQI
+35 EQSA
-40 KSGGYALSNNILTAK
+40 SGYTLSNNILTAK
-55 FLNRNGKI
+55 FILRNGSL
-63 SFGGMTSKLGPIAKA
+63 SFGGMTSKLGPVAKA
-78 HKELFTINLQDGR
+78 GDELFIINLQDGR
-91 SIKSSTLKA
+91 SLKSSELKA
-100 ENIKLTTLKANPK
+100 GNVKFVSLQPNPK
-113 AFKLADRFPG
+113 AFRLADRFPG
-123 KAISATFQALNG
+123 KAVSATFQALNG
-135 TLTIHWRAVLRDN
+135 TFRISWRAVLRDH
-148 SHYLRQELHLTSS
+148 SHYLRQELRLAST
-161 KPIPMKN
+161 KPVQMKN
-168 IVAMQYSLEEGKAG
+168 IVAMQYDLVEGKAG
-182 TASISGNA
+182 APSVSGNA
-190 RGALIVNNLAFTAL
+190 RGALIVNDLAFTAL

-212 VGGVGNTNTEDS
+212 VGGAGNMEGGETAIWSAD
-224 SEWNA
+224 
-229 EKWVKA
+229 KWSTA
-235 SWTSNFNIPQNLKQQ
+235 SWTGNFNVPQELKKQ
-250 YGEQVVCS
+250 YGEQVS
-258 EGPVTIADKGTCT
+258 SAEGPVSIDGKGACT
-271 ITFQYKGGDNGNNK
+271 VTFQYKGGDKGNNK
-285 LNLVGVQL
+285 LNLAGVQL

-299 VLSSDFHA
+299 VLDSDFHN
-307 GSTGDSNANNT
+307 GSTGDSNAGNT
-318 YTVTVPSKGNYILR
+318 YTVQVPSRGNYILR

-339 EPLASKGEITFSL
+339 EPIASKGEITFSL
-352 PVSTLKEKEENL
+352 PVRTLAEKQEPQADESR
-364 EDGAQLAQGIW
+364 LAQGLW
-375 SRKTTFRPDDVW
+375 SRKTTLQPGEIWD
-387 NVSSVLG
+387 VSSVLG

-399 QQRRSFLAYLERER
+399 QKRRSFLAYMERER

-443 TEAQCLAVLKDWQ
+443 TEEQCLSVLKDWQ
-456 EQFYQKRGMSID
+456 EQFYQKRGISID

-484 FHKMFPQGFKHVDAA
+484 FHKMFPQGFKRIDAA
-499 AFKQKAGIG
+499 AGRQKAGIG
-508 AWLGP
+508 TWLGP

-520 KSKRLANWNAKH
+520 KGKRLAYWNVKH
-532 PNNKIGNFQLSNSE
+532 PDNKIGNFQLSNKE
-546 YFNTFVGRC
+546 YFDAFVGRC
-555 SQMVND
+555 SQMVKD
-561 YHMKYFKFDGI
+561 YNMKYFKFDGI

-593 LTALRKIKGDLYIN
+593 LNALRKKKGDLYIN

-628 ENDFGTIGVGD
+628 ENDFGTIGAGD

-681 SCMSRDPENV
+681 ACMPRDPENV

-711 RDLMNANNG
+711 RDLMNANGG

-731 WIRRNTDVLDDVH
+731 WIRRNADVLDDVH
-744 WVGGNPWDQST
+744 WVGGNPWN
-755 KEGSVYGWA
+755 KETNEGAVYGWA

-778 SDKEKSLTATLRSIL
+778 SDQEKSLTGTLRSIL
-793 DIPSNIKG
+793 DIPANVKG

-808 YNDQRSLPGFSGQT
+808 YDDQRTLDGFSGSS
-822 VNIDK
+822 VDIDK
-827 ELTLTLKPFE
+827 EISFTLKPFE

>member
-1 MRFFKTAIALATL
+1 MATL
-14 LGSLTTASA
+14 LGCLPTSPAEVAFPGPAPGTASA
-23 IVVFPGPTPGEA
+23 
-35 NVEQI
+35 EQDA
-40 KSGGYALSNNILTAK
+40 SGYTLSNNILTAK
-55 FLNRNGKI
+55 FILRNGSL
-63 SFGGMTSKLGPIAKA
+63 SFGGMTSKLGPVAKA
-78 HKELFTINLQDGR
+78 GDELFIINLQDGR
-91 SIKSSTLKA
+91 SIKSSELKA
-100 ENIKLTTLKANPK
+100 GNVKFVSLQPNPK
-113 AFKLADRFPG
+113 AFRLADRFPG
-123 KAISATFQALNG
+123 KAVSATFQALNG
-135 TLTIHWRAVLRDN
+135 TFRISWRAVLRDH
-148 SHYLRQELHLTSS
+148 SHYLRQELRLAS
-161 KPIPMKN
+161 KKPVQMKN
-168 IVAMQYSLEEGKAG
+168 IVAMQYDLVEGKAG
-182 TASISGNA
+182 APPVSGNA
-190 RGALIVNNLAFTAL
+190 RGALIVNDLAFTAL

-212 VGGVGNTNTEDS
+212 VGGAGNMEGGETAIWSAD
-224 SEWNA
+224 
-229 EKWVKA
+229 KWSTA
-235 SWTSNFNIPQNLKQQ
+235 SWTGNFNVPQELKKQ
-250 YGEQVVCS
+250 YGEQVS
-258 EGPVTIADKGTCT
+258 SAEGPVSIDGKGACT
-271 ITFQYKGGDNGNNK
+271 VTFQYKGGDKGNNK
-285 LNLVGVQL
+285 LNLAGVQL

-299 VLSSDFHA
+299 VLDSDFHN
-307 GSTGDSNANNT
+307 GSTGDSNAGNT
-318 YTVTVPSKGNYILR
+318 YTVQVPSRGNYILR

-339 EPLASKGEITFSL
+339 EPIASKGEITFSL
-352 PVSTLKEKEENL
+352 PVRTLEEKQEPQADESR
-364 EDGAQLAQGIW
+364 LAQGLW
-375 SRKTTFRPDDVW
+375 SRKTTLQPGEIWD
-387 NVSSVLG
+387 VSSVLG

-399 QQRRSFLAYLERER
+399 QQRRSFLAYMERER

-443 TEAQCLAVLKDWQ
+443 TEEQCLSVLKDWQ

-484 FHKMFPQGFKHVDAA
+484 FHKMFPQGFKRIDAA
-499 AFKQKAGIG
+499 AGRQKAGIG
-508 AWLGP
+508 TWLGP

-520 KSKRLANWNAKH
+520 KGKRLAYWNVKH
-532 PNNKIGNFQLSNSE
+532 PDNKIGNFQLSNKE
-546 YFNTFVGRC
+546 YFDAFVGRC
-555 SQMVND
+555 SQMVKD
-561 YHMKYFKFDGI
+561 YNMKYFKFDGI
-572 STHFHAKGPG
+572 STHFHAKGPS

-593 LTALRKIKGDLYIN
+593 LNALRKKKGDLYIN

-628 ENDFGTIGVGD
+628 ENDFGTIGAGD

-681 SCMSRDPENV
+681 ACMPRDPENV

-711 RDLMNANNG
+711 RDLMNANGG

-731 WIRRNTDVLDDVH
+731 WIRRNADVLDDVH
-744 WVGGNPWDQST
+744 WVGGNPWN
-755 KEGSVYGWA
+755 KETNEGAVYGWA

-778 SDKEKSLTATLRSIL
+778 SDQEKSLTGTLRSIL
-793 DIPSNIKG
+793 DIPANVKG

-808 YNDQRSLPGFSGQT
+808 YDDQRTLDGFSGSS
-822 VNIDK
+822 VDIDK
-827 ELTLTLKPFE
+827 EISFTLKPFE